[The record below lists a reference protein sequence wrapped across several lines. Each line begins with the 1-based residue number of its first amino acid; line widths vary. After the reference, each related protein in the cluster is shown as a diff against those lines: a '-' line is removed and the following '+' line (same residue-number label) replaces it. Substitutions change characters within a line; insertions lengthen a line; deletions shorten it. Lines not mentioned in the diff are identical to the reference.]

1 MRTFM
6 QSICKSPPTAITSF
20 LMSTAALTKSPK
32 RFSAIF
38 LSSARVM
45 GSLIITISM
54 MKRYHIRLTFAHALI
69 TKDTRRFGMT
79 TMTTPVSIQLTWHDL
94 YRMLDKHCRVKY
106 QKVLDIHPRIIHGIM
121 MHIPNEP
128 VSMGLDPDEVFSGA
142 DAEKMFDDIINLVEE
157 LRRVELLD
165 SIFRIMWHEGGAIRA
180 ILIGD
185 QKHIARL
192 REQY

>member
-1 MRTFM
+1 
-6 QSICKSPPTAITSF
+6 
-20 LMSTAALTKSPK
+20 
-32 RFSAIF
+32 
-38 LSSARVM
+38 
-45 GSLIITISM
+45 
-54 MKRYHIRLTFAHALI
+54 
-69 TKDTRRFGMT
+69 
-79 TMTTPVSIQLTWHDL
+79 MTTPVSIQLTWYDL

-128 VSMGLDPDEVFSGA
+128 VSMGLGPDEVFSGA

-157 LRRVELLD
+157 LRGVELLD

-192 REQY
+192 REQYLADR